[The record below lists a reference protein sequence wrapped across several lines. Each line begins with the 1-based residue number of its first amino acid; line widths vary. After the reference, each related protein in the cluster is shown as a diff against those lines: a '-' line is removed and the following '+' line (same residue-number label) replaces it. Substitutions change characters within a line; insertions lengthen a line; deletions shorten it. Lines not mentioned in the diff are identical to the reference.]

1 MVEKRFFV
9 CCEFTNGCEDTM
21 QLASH
26 YSKSQLKLSFASCSI
41 LPMHKL
47 DETIK
52 LEVTHLYTG
61 RELTGTQNVLLDKEH
76 TSVKDRSC
84 PRQQVQNKDN
94 QSMNFPIEHPELPKS
109 AFMDFPNMSPL
120 SHHYGAYYPR
130 CGVGAPRSE
139 YPASYSSRMNFPLQ
153 VNHLGPAPPPTSH
166 AYLPYVPRELYEGKF
181 SRVLTTCQQVN
192 LLTTV
197 KIIFSI
203 VTISTWTNVH
213 VTE

>member
-1 MVEKRFFV
+1 
-9 CCEFTNGCEDTM
+9 M

-52 LEVTHLYTG
+52 KLEVTHLYTG

-76 TSVKDRSC
+76 RSILSTA
-84 PRQQVQNKDN
+84 VIQNKDN
-94 QSMNFPIEHPELPKS
+94 QSMNFTIEHPELQKS

-120 SHHYGAYYPR
+120 SHHYGPYYPR

-139 YPASYSSRMNFPLQ
+139 YNLPASYGSRMNFPLQ
-153 VNHLGPAPPPTSH
+153 VNHLGPPPPPTSH
-166 AYLPYVPRELYEGKF
+166 AYLPYVPRELYEGKLRRGY
-181 SRVLTTCQQVN
+181 SYLSTSKPSDYGENIVLN
-192 LLTTV
+192 LYEL
-197 KIIFSI
+197 
-203 VTISTWTNVH
+203 H
-213 VTE
+213 VDQCSC